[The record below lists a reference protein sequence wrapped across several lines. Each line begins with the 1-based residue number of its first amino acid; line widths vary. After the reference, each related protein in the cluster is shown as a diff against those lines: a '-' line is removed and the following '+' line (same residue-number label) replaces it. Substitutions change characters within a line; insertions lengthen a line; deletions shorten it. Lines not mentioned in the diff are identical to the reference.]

1 LPGEASRVIPVKQ
14 SNNSPTAFQKSRK
27 EEGAMLLRRL
37 AFRRLPVF
45 LYCCLLLGSLL
56 STATPAV
63 SEVTLD
69 GSLGSR
75 GPVSSG
81 TLPNGTQTTYLISDN
96 LGRRAGGNLFHSFD
110 RFNIYSGESASFTG
124 PNDISNIIS
133 RVTGGTQSWIDGTL
147 RSTINGANLFLLNP
161 SGVLFGPNASLD
173 VRGSFHMSTADYL
186 KFGDGGIFYANP
198 NVSSVLS
205 VAPVES
211 FGFLSANPAPI
222 SIERSTLQVPEGKT
236 LSVIGGNISVTSGS
250 AGYLSAPGGQ
260 VHLASV
266 ASPGEVMPTAS
277 SGPQVSSFE
286 RLGDVSLTGAYVDAS
301 GASGGSV
308 FIRGGRLVFTNST
321 VLANTVGANGAPI
334 GADIRVRGDLSM
346 NNSMLQVATTGA
358 GNAGDINIESSE
370 FQMRNMAIIGD
381 ITTGTGRG
389 GNLEVM
395 TGSLSMIEGA
405 QLLVSTYG
413 AGNSG
418 NLKIT
423 ADTAT
428 LSSADNFSR
437 PAALFANTRTG
448 STGRGGD
455 MELNIGD
462 LTLLKGAQMDT
473 TTSGRGNAGQLTI
486 NADSILFS
494 GKNGRNAVAG
504 LFART
509 MANPGGNAGPVT
521 INTGS
526 LEVRDGAQISSG
538 SYGGGNGGSLV
549 INADRVLISTK
560 DNTGTTWNNSTG
572 IFKRGSYG
580 SSGAMTITAGD
591 LQILDGGT
599 VNTLI
604 DRSGAGA
611 DTVLNADR
619 ILISGATPGGI
630 GSMVYYSTSTTATG
644 AMGNVKV
651 NCDSLDVTAGGQVYV
666 KNIGSGTSGNLEINA
681 GSILLT
687 PVDSAGVNTNRTT
700 GLLAQGSTKD
710 AGKIS
715 IHADSLSILDGA
727 RIDTIASGAGH
738 GGDVEITAGRVLISG
753 TNTLSSRTPSMIA
766 SQSTSPY
773 TTGGSGNVKI
783 IADSFEL
790 TDGGWITV
798 GTQGKGNAGS
808 IMIEADTILIRSQPG
823 NLATSTGISAS
834 TSSSGD
840 GGSIQL
846 KAGSIELIDRADV
859 ASITSG
865 AGKGGAV
872 TISADRMEVYS
883 TSSAAPDLSASTSGA
898 GSGGTIHIE
907 ARDLRL
913 GQLSTLGASSSGP
926 GNGGAVEIVSDHLSM
941 SVLSEIQT
949 GSSGS
954 GAAGSVNITAGT
966 IDMQTASSI
975 AASTTGAGSGG
986 SINISADT
994 MTMRGSSLRSTSSG
1008 GGSAGQINVSSQT
1021 LDLNN
1026 ADIRV
1031 SSAGTANAGAINVNV
1046 NQLTLAAGSTIYA
1059 ESMDGQ
1065 GGDIHI
1071 HASRSIDISSDLS
1084 TYPFRESVISTSAM
1098 GAGEA
1103 GAIELTSP
1111 TLSITNHSYITSNS
1125 LGRGNAGRIELSVMD
1140 LNMDSAIVSSGS
1152 YGEGKGGKITIH
1164 ADGAI
1169 SMSDRSSVTTS
1180 SLRSGDAGQIELR
1193 AGRIEL
1199 QDMSTISSRAEGTA
1213 DAGSV
1218 NIISADQFTLQNS
1231 TVSTLANEGNGGNI
1245 TVQAGTVKLIDQ
1257 SRISASGWGAG
1268 NAGDIQITASDSLTL
1283 KGSVLTAVAPE
1294 SDGGNINIKAGN
1306 MVRLADS
1313 TISTSVGGG
1322 PQTTGGKIDIDPNYV
1337 ILARSQILANAY
1349 EGHGGSVKIVANTF
1363 LSDPQSA
1370 VSASSTLGVDGTVD
1384 IQAVISNVSG
1394 LLSPLSQ
1401 EFVNATALLRE
1412 PCMARL
1418 KGGKYSSFIVGGRD
1432 ALPLEPGGPLP
1443 GMMR

>member
-1 LPGEASRVIPVKQ
+1 
-14 SNNSPTAFQKSRK
+14 
-27 EEGAMLLRRL
+27 MLLRRL

-81 TLPNGTQTTYLISDN
+81 ALPNGTQTTYLISDN

-110 RFNIYSGESASFTG
+110 RFNISRGESATFTG
-124 PNDISNIIS
+124 PNDIRNVVS
-133 RVTGGTQSWIDGTL
+133 RVTGGSASSIDGIL
-147 RSTINGANLFLLNP
+147 RSTIDGANLFLLNP

-173 VRGSFHMSTADYL
+173 VRGSFHVSTADYL

-198 NVSSVLS
+198 NMSSALS

-222 SIERSTLQVPEGKT
+222 SIEQSTLRVPDGKT
-236 LSVIGGNISVTSGS
+236 LSIIGGNVSVTSGS
-250 AGYLSAPGGQ
+250 AGYLYAPGGQ

-266 ASPGEVMPTAS
+266 ASPGEVSPTAS

-301 GASGGSV
+301 GTAGGSV

-321 VLANTVGANGAPI
+321 ILANTVGANGAPI
-334 GADIRVRGDLSM
+334 GADIQVRGDLSM
-346 NNSMLQVATTGA
+346 NNSTLQVATTGA
-358 GNAGDINIESSE
+358 GNAGHINIESSA

-413 AGNSG
+413 AGSSG

-462 LTLLKGAQMDT
+462 LTLLKGAQLDT

-486 NADSILFS
+486 NADSLLFS

-526 LEVRDGAQISSG
+526 LEVRDGAQVSSG
-538 SYGGGNGGSLV
+538 SYGGGSGGNLV
-549 INADRVLISTK
+549 INADRLLISSK

-599 VNTLI
+599 INTLI
-604 DRSGAGA
+604 DRSGAGG
-611 DTVLNADR
+611 DMVLNADR
-619 ILISGATPGGI
+619 IVISGATPGGI
-630 GSMVYYSTSTTATG
+630 GSMVYYSTNATATG
-644 AMGNVKV
+644 AMGNAKM

-666 KNIGSGTSGNLEINA
+666 KNLGSGTSGNLEINA

-687 PVDSAGVNTNRTT
+687 PVDGTGVNTNRTT
-700 GLLAQGSTKD
+700 GLLVQGSTRD
-710 AGKIS
+710 GGKIS
-715 IHADSLSILDGA
+715 INADSLSILDGA

-753 TNTLSSRTPSMIA
+753 TNTISPAVPSMIN
-766 SQSTSPY
+766 SQSTSQY
-773 TTGGSGNVKI
+773 TTGGSGNIKI
-783 IADSFEL
+783 IAGSFEL
-790 TDGGWITV
+790 ADSGTV
-798 GTQGKGNAGS
+798 TVQTSGRGNAGTIS
-808 IMIEADTILIRSQPG
+808 IEADSILIRGQYYG
-823 NLATSTGISAS
+823 GYTTINASTG
-834 TSSSGD
+834 SSGN
-840 GGSIQL
+840 
-846 KAGSIELIDRADV
+846 AGDILLDATTIELLDGAKIL
-859 ASITSG
+859 SGTTG
-865 AGKGGAV
+865 AGRGGNV
-872 TISADRMEVYS
+872 TISADRLEL
-883 TSSAAPDLSASTSGA
+883 SSNNLIWSALSSSSSGT

-913 GQLSTLGASSSGP
+913 GQRSTIDTSSSGS

-941 SVLSEIQT
+941 VGSTIQA
-949 GSSGS
+949 GISGI
-954 GAAGSVNITAGT
+954 GTAGNVNITAGT
-966 IDMQTASSI
+966 IDMHTASSI
-975 AASTTGAGSGG
+975 AASTTGAGNGG
-986 SINISADT
+986 SINISAET
-994 MTMRGSSLRSTSSG
+994 MTIGDSSLQSTSSG
-1008 GGSAGQINVSSQT
+1008 GGSAGQITVGSRILALSNSEIGVSSSG
-1021 LDLNN
+1021 
-1026 ADIRV
+1026 A
-1031 SSAGTANAGAINVNV
+1031 ANAGAIHISAD
-1046 NQLTLAAGSTIYA
+1046 QLTLSDDSKIKADNV
-1059 ESMDGQ
+1059 DGQ
-1065 GGDIHI
+1065 GGDILI
-1071 HASRSIDISSDLS
+1071 RALQQA
-1084 TYPFRESVISTSAM
+1084 V
-1098 GAGEA
+1098 
-1103 GAIELTSP
+1103 L
-1111 TLSITNHSYITSNS
+1111 
-1125 LGRGNAGRIELSVMD
+1125 
-1140 LNMDSAIVSSGS
+1140 SSGS
-1152 YGEGKGGKITIH
+1152 G
-1164 ADGAI
+1164 
-1169 SMSDRSSVTTS
+1169 
-1180 SLRSGDAGQIELR
+1180 
-1193 AGRIEL
+1193 
-1199 QDMSTISSRAEGTA
+1199 ISSW
-1213 DAGSV
+1213 
-1218 NIISADQFTLQNS
+1218 
-1231 TVSTLANEGNGGNI
+1231 
-1245 TVQAGTVKLIDQ
+1245 
-1257 SRISASGWGAG
+1257 SRGAG
-1268 NAGDIQITASDSLTL
+1268 NAGSILLSAPMLVISDSYITGNTVYRGSGGRIELNVTDLNMEASAAITSVAFGTGKGGSIQIRADGTFSMTGPESSVIASSFGAGEGGKIDIHAQNVRLDQSEIL
-1283 KGSVLTAVAPE
+1283 AVAYG
-1294 SDGGNINIKAGN
+1294 SGDAGNIRITSADSVFLRDSAISTSAWRADGGNIDIQAGN
-1306 MVRLADS
+1306 MIRLINGN
-1313 TISTSVGGG
+1313 ISASVGGG
-1322 PQTTGGKIDIDPNYV
+1322 PQTVGGNISIDPQYV
-1337 ILARSQILANAY
+1337 ILGNSRIVANAY
-1349 EGHGGSVKIVANTF
+1349 EGHGGNVRIVSNIF
-1363 LSDPQSA
+1363 LADPYST
-1370 VSASSTLGVDGTVD
+1370 VDASSALGIDGTVD
-1384 IQAVISNVSG
+1384 IQAPIRIVSG

-1443 GMMR
+1443 GILR